1 MPLSNYQKQRQG
13 QFFRADSVSGAGT
26 LYLAAYTVS
35 PTVSGGGTEVSG
47 NGYARIAVTN
57 NSNNFTVSSTGLYTN
72 TGAITWSAASGGNWG
87 TIVAIGIFDAL
98 SGSTNF
104 LGFHTLSTSKVINDT
119 DQLNIATGN
128 LDIQF

>member
-13 QFFRADSVSGAGT
+13 QFFRADVVTGAAT
-26 LYLAAYTVS
+26 LYFAAYTVS

-47 NGYARIAVTN
+47 NGYARAAVTN
-57 NSNNFTVSSTGLYTN
+57 NSTNFTVSSTGLYTN
-72 TGAITWSAASGGNWG
+72 TGAITWAAASGGAWG

-98 SGSTNF
+98 SGGNF
-104 LGFHTLSTSKVINDT
+104 LGFHTLSASKSISDT
-119 DQLNIATGN
+119 DQLNISAGN